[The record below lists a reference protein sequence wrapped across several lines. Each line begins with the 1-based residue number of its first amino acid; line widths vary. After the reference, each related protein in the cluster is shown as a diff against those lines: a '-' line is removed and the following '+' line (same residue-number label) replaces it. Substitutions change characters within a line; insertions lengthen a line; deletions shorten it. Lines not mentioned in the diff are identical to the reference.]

1 MQAEIKDAYWKLF
14 GTSDH
19 QTRQARG
26 TRADLPGPGRVYS
39 DGGARGAPDAVQ
51 VADRWHLWHNL
62 GEATERAVSRH
73 REHLPAGTAPQVQ
86 AAGATAEPDPPPPG
100 PRPAR
105 TGKIAGRTWARHAGV
120 HQMLAGG
127 SRIREIAAA
136 LSPSRNTVRRFAR
149 AANPDELL
157 VHDGTGKRDSI
168 LDEHAAYLRERW
180 NAGCTNAAQLWQELR
195 DRGYP
200 GGPTPSAS
208 TSPATAQTPL
218 LLFGSRPRRR
228 SGP

>member
-62 GEATERAVSRH
+62 GEAIERAVSRH
-73 REHLPAGTAPQVQ
+73 REHLQPELRRRSRPQGPRQNRTRRRPGHGRRGPGRSPAG
-86 AAGATAEPDPPPPG
+86 PG
-100 PRPAR
+100 PGTPASTR
-105 TGKIAGRTWARHAGV
+105 CWPR
-120 HQMLAGG
+120 G

-136 LSPSRNTVRRFAR
+136 LGLSRNTVRRFAR

-157 VHDGTGKRDSI
+157 VNDGTGKRDSI
-168 LDEHAAYLRERW
+168 LDEHAAYLRER
-180 NAGCTNAAQLWQELR
+180 
-195 DRGYP
+195 
-200 GGPTPSAS
+200 
-208 TSPATAQTPL
+208 
-218 LLFGSRPRRR
+218 
-228 SGP
+228 